1 MLENISATMF
11 FVGFICTMI
20 FLTMGFIIN
29 IVFEEH
35 KVARIIS
42 IISWIIGAIAF
53 LAMMSGG
60 CMWIVIKIWV

>member
-1 MLENISATMF
+1 MLENISATIF

-20 FLTMGFIIN
+20 FLVIGFTVY

-35 KVARIIS
+35 KVARIIG
-42 IISWIIGAIAF
+42 IISWIISAIAF

-60 CMWIVIKIWV
+60 CIWIVIKIWV